1 MKNKLKKIFKKFADQ
16 KVNELSKLVN
26 VKNIKINREKLTTI
40 GKDIRKRFS
49 SKLIFIFESS
59 QNNEVIKNLKNF
71 TQNKSQELKKI
82 WSSDDPKYDQI
93 KYQEI
98 RYKATPKWTRSLQWA
113 IVGCVG
119 FGFTYSVVARID
131 EVVIAQGDLQSQG
144 AERPIK
150 SPTAGIVSSIPVKEG
165 ELVEKG
171 QVILQFDQE
180 INNSRILSL
189 NSQLSSEKMRLRE
202 EENAFNAKKD
212 SLDSKLKS
220 SKVLFETESIILD
233 RYVNLLKV
241 GAIAEIQMLQ
251 QKNKLVSLKSEL
263 EQLEASKKELSAS

>member
-16 KVNELSKLVN
+16 KVNVLSKLVN

-40 GKDIRKRFS
+40 GKDIKKRFS

-150 SPTAGIVSSIPVKEG
+150 SPTAGIVSLIPVKEG
-165 ELVEKG
+165 ESIV
-171 QVILQFDQE
+171 
-180 INNSRILSL
+180 NSKSLHRDRFLIFLSPP
-189 NSQLSSEKMRLRE
+189 
-202 EENAFNAKKD
+202 
-212 SLDSKLKS
+212 
-220 SKVLFETESIILD
+220 
-233 RYVNLLKV
+233 
-241 GAIAEIQMLQ
+241 
-251 QKNKLVSLKSEL
+251 
-263 EQLEASKKELSAS
+263 

>member
-1 MKNKLKKIFKKFADQ
+1 M
-16 KVNELSKLVN
+16 
-26 VKNIKINREKLTTI
+26 
-40 GKDIRKRFS
+40 
-49 SKLIFIFESS
+49 
-59 QNNEVIKNLKNF
+59 
-71 TQNKSQELKKI
+71 
-82 WSSDDPKYDQI
+82 
-93 KYQEI
+93 
-98 RYKATPKWTRSLQWA
+98 
-113 IVGCVG
+113 
-119 FGFTYSVVARID
+119 VVARID

-180 INNSRILSL
+180 INNSRILSI

-263 EQLEASKKELSAS
+263 EQLEASKKELSAVISKI